1 MKKILFVTDV
11 VKLEPATL
19 DFACYLCALSHSKLT
34 GIFLENLVKETRPA
48 KVLKESAI
56 EGGINIQT
64 ENMEE
69 LKEQCT
75 AGNIQLFKDSCER
88 RGVTG
93 IVHRDRGVPLEDVI
107 AESRYADLLLIDAS
121 VSFSVVKESI
131 PTRFVTD
138 VLADAECPVV
148 VLPESFEGLNKIVFT
163 YDGRG
168 SSVFAIK
175 QFAYLFPEL
184 REHPVVVITVMEEK
198 NKPSPEERYKL
209 KEWLH
214 DHYTEVDFIFMDGD
228 VKTGL
233 LDSLLLRT
241 KDFIVM
247 GAYGRNAFSTL
258 FTPSHAAPVLKL
270 VAQPVFIAHH

>member
-1 MKKILFVTDV
+1 MKKILYVTDV
-11 VKLEPATL
+11 LRLDVATL
-19 DFACYLCALSHSKLT
+19 DFACYLCNLSRSKLV
-34 GIFLENLVKETRPA
+34 GIFLENIEGEARSSKVIKEVAMESGISLQTDNPQEVKER
-48 KVLKESAI
+48 
-56 EGGINIQT
+56 
-64 ENMEE
+64 
-69 LKEQCT
+69 CT
-75 AGNIQLFKDSCER
+75 AEHIQLFKDACMQ

-93 IVHRDRGVPLEDVI
+93 LVHRDKGAPLEDIIV
-107 AESRYADLLLIDAS
+107 ESRYADVLLIDAS
-121 VSFSVVKESI
+121 TSFSAEKESV
-131 PTRFVTD
+131 PTRFVTE

-148 VLPESFEGLNKIVFT
+148 VLPERFEGLNKIVFT
-163 YDGRG
+163 YDGRS

-175 QFAYLFPEL
+175 QFTYLFPEL
-184 REHPVVVITVMEEK
+184 KDHSVVVITIMEGK
-198 NKPSPEERYKL
+198 KPAPEERYKL

-214 DHYTEVDFIFMDGD
+214 DHYTDIDFIVMDGN

-258 FTPSHAAPVLKL
+258 FAPSHAAPVLKL

>member
-1 MKKILFVTDV
+1 MKKILYVTDV
-11 VKLEPATL
+11 VKLEPSTL
-19 DFACYLCALSHSKLT
+19 DFACFLCNLSHSKLT
-34 GIFLENLVKETRPA
+34 GIFLENLTNESRPVKMLKETA
-48 KVLKESAI
+48 M
-56 EGGINIQT
+56 EGGINVQT
-64 ENMEE
+64 SNVEE
-69 LKEQCT
+69 LKEQCM
-75 AGNIQLFKDSCER
+75 ADNIQLFKNSCER

-93 IVHRDRGVPLEDVI
+93 IVHRDMGVPLDDVVT
-107 AESRYADLLLIDAS
+107 ESRYADLLLIDAS
-121 VSFSVVKESI
+121 TSFSVTKESV

-148 VLPESFEGLNKIVFT
+148 ILPESFESLKKIVFT

-175 QFAYLFPEL
+175 QFTYLFPEL
-184 REHPVVVITVMEEK
+184 KEHPVVVITVMEDR
-198 NKPSPEERYKL
+198 NRPSPEERYKL

-214 DHYTEVDFIFMDGD
+214 DHYSDVDFIVMDGN

-233 LDSLLLRT
+233 LDSLLLRN

-258 FTPSHAAPVLKL
+258 FTPSHAAPILKL
-270 VAQPVFIAHH
+270 VAQPVFIAHQ

>member
-1 MKKILFVTDV
+1 MKKILYVTDV

-34 GIFLENLVKETRPA
+34 GIFLENLAKENRPA
-48 KVLKESAI
+48 KMLKETAI
-56 EGGINIQT
+56 EGGINVQT
-64 ENMEE
+64 ENIEE
-69 LKEQCT
+69 LKEQCS
-75 AGNIQLFKDSCER
+75 AGNIQLFKDSCTK

-93 IVHRDRGVPLEDVI
+93 IVHRDTGVPLEDVI
-107 AESRYADLLLIDAS
+107 VESRYADLLLIDAS
-121 VSFSVVKESI
+121 TSFSVAKESI

-148 VLPESFEGLNKIVFT
+148 VLPEGFEGLDKIVFT

-175 QFAYLFPEL
+175 QFTYLFPEL
-184 REHPVVVITVMEEK
+184 REQPVVVITVMEDN

-214 DHYTEVDFIFMDGD
+214 DHYTDVDFIVMNGN

-241 KDFIVM
+241 RDFIVM

-258 FTPSHAAPVLKL
+258 FSPSHAAPVLKL
-270 VAQPVFIAHH
+270 VSQPVFIAHH

>member
-1 MKKILFVTDV
+1 MKKILYVTDV
-11 VKLEPATL
+11 VKLDPSSL
-19 DFACYLCALSHSKLT
+19 DFACYLCELSHSKLT
-34 GIFLENLVKETRPA
+34 GIFLENLVSESRPA
-48 KVLKESAI
+48 RMLRETAI
-56 EGGINIQT
+56 EGGIHVQT
-64 ENMEE
+64 ENVEE
-69 LKEQCT
+69 LKEKCL
-75 AGNIQLFKDSCER
+75 ADNIQLFKDSCER

-93 IVHRDRGVPLEDVI
+93 IVHRDRGVPLDDVI
-107 AESRYADLLLIDAS
+107 IESRYADVILINAS
-121 VSFSVVKESI
+121 TSFSATKEDV

-148 VLPESFEGLNKIVFT
+148 ILPESFEGLNKIVFT
-163 YDGRG
+163 YDGRA

-175 QFAYLFPEL
+175 QFTYLFPEL
-184 REHPVVVITVMEEK
+184 KEHAAVVITIMEER

-214 DHYTEVDFIFMDGD
+214 DHYRDVDFIIIDGN

-258 FTPSHAAPVLKL
+258 FTPSHAAPILKL
-270 VAQPVFIAHH
+270 VAQPVFIAHQ

>member
-1 MKKILFVTDV
+1 MKKILYVTDV
-11 VKLEPATL
+11 VKLDPATL
-19 DFACYLCALSHSKLT
+19 DFACYLCNLSHSKLT
-34 GIFLENLVKETRPA
+34 GIFLENLRGEARSGKMLKETA
-48 KVLKESAI
+48 L
-56 EGGINIQT
+56 EGGINVQT
-64 ENMEE
+64 ENVEE
-69 LKEQCT
+69 LKEQCL
-75 AGNIQLFKDSCER
+75 ADNIQLFKDSCEK

-93 IVHRDRGVPLEDVI
+93 IVHRDLGIPLEDVVM
-107 AESRYADLLLIDAS
+107 ESRYADLLLIDAAT
-121 VSFSVVKESI
+121 SFSVAKENV

-148 VLPESFEGLNKIVFT
+148 ILPESFEGLNKIVFT

-175 QFAYLFPEL
+175 QFTQLFPEL
-184 REHPVVVITVMEEK
+184 KEHPVVVITVMEDK

-214 DHYTEVDFIFMDGD
+214 DHYSDVDFIVMDGN

-233 LDSLLLRT
+233 LDSLLLRD

-258 FTPSHAAPVLKL
+258 FTPSHAAPILKL
-270 VAQPVFIAHH
+270 IAQPVFIAHQ